1 MKNKIQH
8 TFHVPVMGTG
18 FTIDTPVRVA
28 KYGIS
33 SVISI
38 IDYMLMEKM
47 RGFYCKKLNIPYEP
61 ITEKDEDFRAKRI
74 TAYLNLIDDIV
85 KDNFNELINSFPE
98 DRTEV
103 EKYMAMLPDSS
114 ELKQDFNEMIKSNKN
129 VNDIRN
135 WLHNNLPVG
144 SIDVNIMTKVDKT
157 NYLNG
162 EALPSEHND
171 AHASLRGFA
180 NSKLSSSII
189 LSAGLNPRLYGYFEK
204 FKDFFP
210 DENGN
215 LKKKIVLKVSDYRSA
230 IIQGK
235 YFAKKGL
242 WVSEYRIE
250 SGLNCGGHAFA
261 SDGFLMGP
269 ILDEF
274 RVNRE
279 TLIETIFEIY
289 ILALKNKNSVC
300 PQKPL
305 DVKITAQGGIGTFD
319 EHQFILDYYKLDSI
333 GWGTPFLLV
342 PEVTNVDKHT
352 REMLTQAKE
361 KDLYLSKISPLGV
374 PFNNLKG
381 NTKDI
386 EKMTLVDKGSP
397 GSSCPKKF
405 LLSSTEFTEKA
416 ICSASSR
423 YQYLKLKELDSKG
436 LSPEEHKKHFTKIV
450 DKTCLCLG
458 LGAAPLINN
467 DIDRKVEGE
476 SVSICPGPNMAYYSE
491 IISLKKMVDHIYGRT
506 DIIKRNDRPNMFVKE
521 LSLYINFLKEKIDD
535 SPKPVSEKELK
546 YFLKFQKNIQDGID
560 YYKHLFSEIMV
571 KNEEIKIDLLNNLTI
586 LERELNSIEL
596 KPAEEF
602 TPQLLLVKAG

>member
-1 MKNKIQH
+1 MTNKNQH
-8 TFHVPVMGTG
+8 TFHVPVMGLG
-18 FTIDTPVRVA
+18 FTVDTPVRIA

-38 IDYMLMEKM
+38 VDDILIEKM
-47 RGFYCKKLNIPYEP
+47 RGFYCEKLNIPYEP

-85 KDNFNELINSFPE
+85 KDNFDELKNSFSE

-103 EKYMAMLPDSS
+103 EKYMDMLPDSS
-114 ELKQDFNEMIKSNKN
+114 ELKQKFYELVKNNKN
-129 VNDIRN
+129 VNEIKD

-144 SIDVNIMTKVDKT
+144 SIDVNIMTKLDKA
-157 NYLNG
+157 NYLKD
-162 EALPSEHND
+162 EKLPSEYND
-171 AHASLRGFA
+171 AHAALRGFA

-189 LSAGLNPRLYGYFEK
+189 LSAGFNPRLYGYFEK
-204 FKDFFP
+204 FEDFYP

-235 YFAKKGL
+235 FLAKKGL

-261 SDGFLMGP
+261 SDGFMMGP

-274 RVNRE
+274 RVSRE
-279 TLIETIFEIY
+279 TLIDTIFEIY
-289 ILALKNKNSVC
+289 TLALKNKNRVC
-300 PQKPL
+300 PQEPL
-305 DVKITAQGGIGTFD
+305 DVKITAQGGIGTFE

-342 PEVTNVDKHT
+342 PEVTNVDEHT
-352 REMLTQAKE
+352 RKQLIEAKE

-374 PFNNLKG
+374 PFNSLKG

-386 EKMTLVDKGSP
+386 EKLVLVDKGRP
-397 GSSCPKKF
+397 GSSCPKKY
-405 LLSSTEFTEKA
+405 LVSNTEFTEKA
-416 ICSASSR
+416 ICHASR
-423 YQYLKLKELDSKG
+423 QYQNLKLKELDSKG
-436 LSPEEHKKHFTKIV
+436 LSSEEHKEHFDKIV
-450 DKTCLCLG
+450 DKSCLCVG
-458 LGAAPLINN
+458 LGTTPLINN

-491 IISLKKMVDHIYGRT
+491 VISLKKMVDHIYGRT
-506 DIIKRNDRPNMFVKE
+506 NIIKRDDRPNMFIKE
-521 LSLYINFLKEKIDD
+521 IDIYINFLKEKIDD
-535 SPKPVSEKELK
+535 SPKPISDKDLK
-546 YFLKFQKNIQDGID
+546 YFLTFQKNMQDAID
-560 YYKHLFSEIMV
+560 YYKHLFPEIMV
-571 KNEEIKIDLLNNLTI
+571 KSEEVKISLLNNLAI
-586 LERELNSIEL
+586 LEKELNSIEL

-602 TPQLLLVKAG
+602 TPPMLLVKAG